1 MNPSSGT
8 PTQVGNRL
16 TIENTTGSVAS
27 TQIGQIIRMT
37 DSTSALANTIR
48 GIEVVASVG
57 TNTSG
62 TNTGIRATG
71 KTFGVQGITVGTAG
85 GVSAPAALYGEMQG
99 TTQGDALRLY
109 SNTITSSPQMAYFY
123 HDTTTFSGTGLLMDF
138 ATGSGTFSGNFV
150 DFQNNNV
157 SKFKVTSAGDTSVN
171 LAVSTNGFA
180 LCHET
185 NGAGVDQIKDCG
197 AAPTADYAEMYPVEQ
212 GVEFGDIV
220 VTGTE
225 LVNTYDVNASG
236 GGVDW
241 TEIKGT
247 ITGLIKSNKAYQH
260 NIIGIVSDNYGDFTS
275 AGHNIKQENNPMPV
289 ALNGRVPVKVA
300 HSSAIIMPGDYVT
313 TSADEPG
320 KAMKALKAGQVV
332 GKALEMWTPDS
343 GKATVMVYV
352 EQGFYNGVGVSA
364 FAGIDAATP
373 DFANQVLSV
382 LMSNLQ
388 ANAGSAAELVVDRIA
403 AGIEIITPHLVSD
416 SIRTNT
422 LNTTGESHFDGLT
435 FFGGA
440 TTFTNTT
447 VFAAPVEFTL
457 PPLFNKDTAGFA
469 LIKEGD
475 KKVRIDFDQPYATTP
490 VVTSTMTF
498 EATDNIDES
507 SATDLF
513 NQNIQYIV
521 TAKDQTGFTILINKA
536 APRTIR
542 FSWVALGVR
551 DAKVVESIYEGLT
564 IDQPPVTDPAPE
576 ETPPS
581 DPPSGG
587 DPTPPEETPPAPPS
601 GDTPPEDVTF

>member
-1 MNPSSGT
+1 
-8 PTQVGNRL
+8 
-16 TIENTTGSVAS
+16 
-27 TQIGQIIRMT
+27 
-37 DSTSALANTIR
+37 
-48 GIEVVASVG
+48 
-57 TNTSG
+57 
-62 TNTGIRATG
+62 
-71 KTFGVQGITVGTAG
+71 
-85 GVSAPAALYGEMQG
+85 
-99 TTQGDALRLY
+99 
-109 SNTITSSPQMAYFY
+109 
-123 HDTTTFSGTGLLMDF
+123 
-138 ATGSGTFSGNFV
+138 
-150 DFQNNNV
+150 
-157 SKFKVTSAGDTSVN
+157 
-171 LAVSTNGFA
+171 
-180 LCHET
+180 
-185 NGAGVDQIKDCG
+185 
-197 AAPTADYAEMYPVEQ
+197 
-212 GVEFGDIV
+212 
-220 VTGTE
+220 
-225 LVNTYDVNASG
+225 
-236 GGVDW
+236 
-241 TEIKGT
+241 
-247 ITGLIKSNKAYQH
+247 
-260 NIIGIVSDNYGDFTS
+260 
-275 AGHNIKQENNPMPV
+275 
-289 ALNGRVPVKVA
+289 
-300 HSSAIIMPGDYVT
+300 
-313 TSADEPG
+313 
-320 KAMKALKAGQVV
+320 
-332 GKALEMWTPDS
+332 
-343 GKATVMVYV
+343 
-352 EQGFYNGVGVSA
+352 VGVSA